1 MEFLSIGTLM
11 SFTMVAASVIILRYQ
26 PVSSCQFKL
35 KPESEA
41 PTPGDPP
48 PDASDKQSMLKQS
61 QVNNLWHI
69 HTARGMDYKQDSE
82 RKTD

>member
-1 MEFLSIGTLM
+1 M

-26 PVSSCQFKL
+26 PVSLCQFKL

-61 QVNNLWHI
+61 QVNNLWYI
-69 HTARGMDYKQDSE
+69 HTTQDMDWEWDGERERGQ
-82 RKTD
+82 